1 MGAKPGSKPINDLD
15 FLAIVISVILV
26 FFAFSQMKKLDYRIL
41 AKYRQKEKRWL
52 RRWEIG
58 DVFGDFKI
66 EALEPPIFAST
77 LPGWH
82 NILEATELFVNS
94 PCFK

>member
-41 AKYRQKEKRWL
+41 AKYRQKEKR
-52 RRWEIG
+52 
-58 DVFGDFKI
+58 
-66 EALEPPIFAST
+66 
-77 LPGWH
+77 
-82 NILEATELFVNS
+82 
-94 PCFK
+94 